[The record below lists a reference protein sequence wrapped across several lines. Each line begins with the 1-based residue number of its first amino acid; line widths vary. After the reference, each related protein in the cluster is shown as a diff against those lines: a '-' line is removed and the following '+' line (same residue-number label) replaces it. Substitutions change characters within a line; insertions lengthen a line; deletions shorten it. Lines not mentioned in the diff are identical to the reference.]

1 MSNFFKNLNQ
11 REKYL
16 IITAL
21 MVLSVFMIFSI
32 STNLVSSLT
41 MSNKQLIKAKS
52 DYEYVV
58 SKVKALNQVIENSKL
73 DIKDISYFLENDRS
87 DIVLESE
94 VTQDNNNLKII
105 FITKDLKDSIAISDE
120 VSGKI
125 NKGLDTIEY
134 SKIDNKSQ
142 TILYFN

>member
-1 MSNFFKNLNQ
+1 MSNFFNNLNQ

-73 DIKDISYFLENDRS
+73 DIKDISYFLENDRP
-87 DIVLESE
+87 DIVLDSQ
-94 VTQDNNNLKII
+94 VIQDNNNLKII

-125 NKGLDTIEY
+125 NKGLDTVEY

>member
-21 MVLSVFMIFSI
+21 MVLFVFMIFSI

-87 DIVLESE
+87 DIVLESK
-94 VTQDNNNLKII
+94 VIQDNNNLKII

-125 NKGLDTIEY
+125 NKGLDTVEY

>member
-87 DIVLESE
+87 DIVLDSQ
-94 VTQDNNNLKII
+94 VIQDNNNLKII
-105 FITKDLKDSIAISDE
+105 LITKNLKDSITISEE

-125 NKGLDTIEY
+125 NKGLATVEF

>member
-52 DYEYVV
+52 DCEYVV

-73 DIKDISYFLENDRS
+73 DIKDISYFLENDRP
-87 DIVLESE
+87 DIVLDSQ
-94 VTQDNNNLKII
+94 VIQDNNNLKII
-105 FITKDLKDSIAISDE
+105 LITKNLKDSITISEE

-125 NKGLDTIEY
+125 NKGLATVEF

>member
-21 MVLSVFMIFSI
+21 MVLSVFMIFSF

-73 DIKDISYFLENDRS
+73 DIKDISYFLENDRP
-87 DIVLESE
+87 DIVLDSQ
-94 VTQDNNNLKII
+94 VIQDNNNLKII
-105 FITKDLKDSIAISDE
+105 LITKNLKDSITISEE

-125 NKGLDTIEY
+125 NKGLATVEF

>member
-21 MVLSVFMIFSI
+21 MALSVFMIFSI
-32 STNLVSSLT
+32 STNLVSSLN
-41 MSNKQLIKAKS
+41 MSNKQLSKAKS

-58 SKVKALNQVIENSKL
+58 SKVKALNKVIENSKL
-73 DIKDISYFLENDRS
+73 DIKDISYFLENERS
-87 DIVLESE
+87 DIVLDSQ
-94 VTQDNNNLKII
+94 VIQDNNNLKII
-105 FITKDLKDSIAISDE
+105 LITKNLKDSITISEE

-125 NKGLDTIEY
+125 NKGLATVEF

>member
-32 STNLVSSLT
+32 STNLVSSLN

-58 SKVKALNQVIENSKL
+58 SKVKALNKVIENSKL

-87 DIVLESE
+87 DIVLESK
-94 VTQDNNNLKII
+94 VIQDNNNLKII

-125 NKGLDTIEY
+125 NKGLDTVEY

>member
-1 MSNFFKNLNQ
+1 MSNFFNNLNQ

-32 STNLVSSLT
+32 STNLVSSLN

-87 DIVLESE
+87 DIVLDSQ
-94 VTQDNNNLKII
+94 VIQDNNNLKII
-105 FITKDLKDSIAISDE
+105 LITKNLKDSITISEE

-125 NKGLDTIEY
+125 NKGLATVEF

-142 TILYFN
+142 TILFFN

>member
-1 MSNFFKNLNQ
+1 MSNFFNNLNQ

-21 MVLSVFMIFSI
+21 MVLFVFMIFSI
-32 STNLVSSLT
+32 STNLVSSLN
-41 MSNKQLIKAKS
+41 MSNKQLTKAKS

-87 DIVLESE
+87 DIVLDSQ
-94 VTQDNNNLKII
+94 VIQDNNNLKII
-105 FITKDLKDSIAISDE
+105 LITKNLKDSITISEE

-125 NKGLDTIEY
+125 NKGLATVEF

-142 TILYFN
+142 TILFFN

>member
-1 MSNFFKNLNQ
+1 MSNFFNNLNQ

-73 DIKDISYFLENDRS
+73 DIKDISYFLENDRP
-87 DIVLESE
+87 DIVLDSQ
-94 VTQDNNNLKII
+94 VIQDNNNLKII
-105 FITKDLKDSIAISDE
+105 LITKNLKDSITISEE

-125 NKGLDTIEY
+125 NKGLATVEF

-142 TILYFN
+142 TILFFN

>member
-21 MVLSVFMIFSI
+21 MVLFVFMIFSI
-32 STNLVSSLT
+32 STNLVSSLN
-41 MSNKQLIKAKS
+41 MSNKQLTKAKS

-87 DIVLESE
+87 NIVLESE
-94 VTQDNNNLKII
+94 VIQDNNTLKII

-125 NKGLDTIEY
+125 NKALDTVEY

>member
-32 STNLVSSLT
+32 STNLVSSLN
-41 MSNKQLIKAKS
+41 MSNKQLSKAKS

-58 SKVKALNQVIENSKL
+58 SKVKALNKVIENSKL

-94 VTQDNNNLKII
+94 VIQDNNNLKII
-105 FITKDLKDSIAISDE
+105 FITKDIKDSIAISDE
-120 VSGKI
+120 VSAKI
-125 NKGLDTIEY
+125 NKVLDTVEY

-142 TILYFN
+142 TILFFN

>member
-1 MSNFFKNLNQ
+1 MSNFFNNLNQ

-21 MVLSVFMIFSI
+21 MVLFVFMIFSI
-32 STNLVSSLT
+32 STNLVSSLN
-41 MSNKQLIKAKS
+41 MSNKQLTKAKS

-87 DIVLESE
+87 NIVLESE
-94 VTQDNNNLKII
+94 VIQDNNTLKII

-125 NKGLDTIEY
+125 NKGLDTVEY

-142 TILYFN
+142 TILFFN

>member
-21 MVLSVFMIFSI
+21 MVLFVFMIFSI
-32 STNLVSSLT
+32 STNLVSSLN

-58 SKVKALNQVIENSKL
+58 SKVKALNKVIENSKL

-87 DIVLESE
+87 DIVLESK
-94 VTQDNNNLKII
+94 VIQDNNNLKII

-125 NKGLDTIEY
+125 NKGLDTVEY

>member
-16 IITAL
+16 ILSAL
-21 MVLSVFMIFSI
+21 MVLFVFMIFSI
-32 STNLVSSLT
+32 STNLVSSLN
-41 MSNKQLIKAKS
+41 MSNKQLTKAKS

-87 DIVLESE
+87 NIVLESE
-94 VTQDNNNLKII
+94 VIQDNNTLKII

-125 NKGLDTIEY
+125 NKALDTVEY

>member
-1 MSNFFKNLNQ
+1 MSNFFNNLNR

-21 MVLSVFMIFSI
+21 MVLFVFMIFSI

-73 DIKDISYFLENDRS
+73 DIKDISYFLENDRP
-87 DIVLESE
+87 DIVLDSQ
-94 VTQDNNNLKII
+94 VIQDNNNLKII
-105 FITKDLKDSIAISDE
+105 LITKNLKDSITISEE

-125 NKGLDTIEY
+125 NKGLATVEF

-142 TILYFN
+142 TILFFN

>member
-21 MVLSVFMIFSI
+21 MVLFVFMIFSI
-32 STNLVSSLT
+32 STNLVSSLN

-58 SKVKALNQVIENSKL
+58 SKVKALNKVIENSKL

-87 DIVLESE
+87 DIVLESK
-94 VTQDNNNLKII
+94 VIQDNNNLKII
-105 FITKDLKDSIAISDE
+105 FITKDIKDSIAISDE

-125 NKGLDTIEY
+125 NKGLDTVEY

>member
-21 MVLSVFMIFSI
+21 MVLSVFMIFSF

-73 DIKDISYFLENDRS
+73 DIKDISYFLENERS
-87 DIVLESE
+87 DIVLDSQ
-94 VTQDNNNLKII
+94 VIQDNNNLKII
-105 FITKDLKDSIAISDE
+105 LITKNLKDSITISEE

-125 NKGLDTIEY
+125 NKGLATVEF

>member
-73 DIKDISYFLENDRS
+73 DIKDISYFLENERS
-87 DIVLESE
+87 DIVLDSQ
-94 VTQDNNNLKII
+94 VIQDNNNLKII
-105 FITKDLKDSIAISDE
+105 LITKNLKDSITISEE

-125 NKGLDTIEY
+125 NKGLATVEF

>member
-1 MSNFFKNLNQ
+1 MSNFFNNLNQ

-142 TILYFN
+142 TILFFN

>member
-1 MSNFFKNLNQ
+1 MSNFFNNLNQ

-21 MVLSVFMIFSI
+21 MVLFVFMIFSI
-32 STNLVSSLT
+32 STNLVSSLN
-41 MSNKQLIKAKS
+41 MSNKQLTKAKS

-142 TILYFN
+142 TILFFN

>member
-1 MSNFFKNLNQ
+1 MSNFFNNLNQ

-21 MVLSVFMIFSI
+21 MVLFVFMIFSI

-58 SKVKALNQVIENSKL
+58 SKVKALNKVIENSKL
-73 DIKDISYFLENDRS
+73 DIKDISYFLENDRP
-87 DIVLESE
+87 DIVLDSQ
-94 VTQDNNNLKII
+94 VIQDNNNLKII
-105 FITKDLKDSIAISDE
+105 LITKNLKDSITISEE

-125 NKGLDTIEY
+125 NKGLATVEF

-142 TILYFN
+142 TILFFN

>member
-21 MVLSVFMIFSI
+21 MALSVFMIFSI

-73 DIKDISYFLENDRS
+73 DIKDISYFLENERS
-87 DIVLESE
+87 DIVLDSQ
-94 VTQDNNNLKII
+94 VIQDNNNLKII
-105 FITKDLKDSIAISDE
+105 LITKNLKDSITISEE

-125 NKGLDTIEY
+125 NKGLATVEF

>member
-1 MSNFFKNLNQ
+1 MSNFFNNLNQ

-16 IITAL
+16 ILSAL
-21 MVLSVFMIFSI
+21 TILFVFMIFSI
-32 STNLVSSLT
+32 STNLVSSLDI
-41 MSNKQLIKAKS
+41 SNKQLSKAKS

-58 SKVKALNQVIENSKL
+58 SKVKVLNQVIENSKL
-73 DIKDISYFLENDRS
+73 DTKDISYFLENDRS
-87 DIVLESE
+87 NIVLESE
-94 VTQDNNNLKII
+94 VIQENNNLKII
-105 FITKDLKDSIAISDE
+105 FTTKDLKDSIAISDE

-125 NKGLDTIEY
+125 NKVLDTVEY

>member
-21 MVLSVFMIFSI
+21 MVLFVFMIFSI

-58 SKVKALNQVIENSKL
+58 SKVKALNKVIENSKL
-73 DIKDISYFLENDRS
+73 DIKDISYFLENDRP
-87 DIVLESE
+87 DIVLDSQ
-94 VTQDNNNLKII
+94 VIQDNNNLKII
-105 FITKDLKDSIAISDE
+105 LITKNLKDSITISEE

-125 NKGLDTIEY
+125 NKGLATVEF

-142 TILYFN
+142 TILFFN

>member
-21 MVLSVFMIFSI
+21 MALSVFMIFSI

-58 SKVKALNQVIENSKL
+58 SKVKALNQVIEKSKV

-87 DIVLESE
+87 DIVLERE
-94 VTQDNNNLKII
+94 VIQDNNNLKII
-105 FITKDLKDSIAISDE
+105 LITKNLKDSITISEE

-125 NKGLDTIEY
+125 NKGLATVEF

>member
-1 MSNFFKNLNQ
+1 MSNFFNNLNQ

-21 MVLSVFMIFSI
+21 MVLFVFMIFSI
-32 STNLVSSLT
+32 STNLVSSLN
-41 MSNKQLIKAKS
+41 MSNKQLTKAKS

-73 DIKDISYFLENDRS
+73 DIKDISYFLENDRP
-87 DIVLESE
+87 DIVLDSQ
-94 VTQDNNNLKII
+94 VIQDNDNLKII
-105 FITKDLKDSIAISDE
+105 LITKNLKDSITISEE

-125 NKGLDTIEY
+125 NKGLATVEF

-142 TILYFN
+142 TILFFN

>member
-1 MSNFFKNLNQ
+1 MSNFFNNLNQ

-21 MVLSVFMIFSI
+21 MVLFVFIIFSI

-73 DIKDISYFLENDRS
+73 DIKDISYFLENDRP
-87 DIVLESE
+87 DIVLDSQ
-94 VTQDNNNLKII
+94 VIQDNNNLKII
-105 FITKDLKDSIAISDE
+105 LITKNLKDSITISEE

-125 NKGLDTIEY
+125 NKGLATVEF

-142 TILYFN
+142 TILFFN

>member
-73 DIKDISYFLENDRS
+73 DIKDISYFLENDRP
-87 DIVLESE
+87 DIVLDSQ
-94 VTQDNNNLKII
+94 VIQDNNNLKII
-105 FITKDLKDSIAISDE
+105 LITKNLKDSITISEE

-125 NKGLDTIEY
+125 NKGLATVEF

>member
-1 MSNFFKNLNQ
+1 MSNFFNNLNQ

-21 MVLSVFMIFSI
+21 MVLFVFMIFSI
-32 STNLVSSLT
+32 STNLVSSLN
-41 MSNKQLIKAKS
+41 MSNKQLTKAKS

-87 DIVLESE
+87 DIVLESK
-94 VTQDNNNLKII
+94 VIQDNNNLKII

-125 NKGLDTIEY
+125 NKGLDTVEY